1 MAKKLSKRLLAIA
14 EMVDPGAY
22 LADVGSDH
30 ALLPIHLV
38 STGKISWAQAIENKT
53 GPFLHMQ
60 SAVTDAGLSS
70 HIGCSKS
77 DGISS
82 LYDGVDEIAIC
93 GMGGLLSCDILEA
106 HPEKLACIKA
116 IIMDPHRDLIAV
128 RKRVTAL
135 GFHIADETMVNE
147 DKVFY
152 SIIKFVKGKPTTPYT
167 NLDLSFGPVLRK
179 KRGETY
185 ERWIALQLKKT
196 NLLLNQPLSKE
207 AREHYLA
214 VYRALRDE
222 LKANQSDSK

>member
-14 EMVDPGAY
+14 EMVDEGAY

-38 STGKISWAQAIENKT
+38 ASGKISWAQAIENKT

-60 SAVTDAGLSS
+60 SAIADAGLTG

-82 LYDGVDEIAIC
+82 LYDGVTEIAIC

-106 HPEKLACIKA
+106 HPEKLTTIKA

-135 GFHIADETMVNE
+135 GFYIADETMVFE
-147 DKVFY
+147 DKVYY
-152 SIIKFVKGKPTTPYT
+152 SIIKFIKGKPAQPYT
-167 NLDLSFGPVLRK
+167 NLDLSFGPILRK
-179 KRGETY
+179 KRGETF
-185 ERWIALQLKKT
+185 ERWLEVQLKKT
-196 NLLLNQPLSKE
+196 NVLLNQPLSKE

-222 LKANQSDSK
+222 LKGDQRDDK